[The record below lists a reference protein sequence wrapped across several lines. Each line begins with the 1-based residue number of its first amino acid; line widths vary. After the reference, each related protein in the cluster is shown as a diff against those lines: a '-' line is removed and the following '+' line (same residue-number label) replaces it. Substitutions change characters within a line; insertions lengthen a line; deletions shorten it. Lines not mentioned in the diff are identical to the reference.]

1 MELHVEIELTDLS
14 CIRLRAASAE
24 ARQEPL
30 LPYWATITVSDARI
44 TANFPV
50 CSCTCYQ
57 ESVRYGRGG
66 ANRTVQEA
74 KALIIA
80 KVMPLLYDYAL
91 IIFQ

>member
-1 MELHVEIELTDLS
+1 MEIELTDLS
-14 CIRLRAASAE
+14 GIRLRAASAE

-57 ESVRYGRGG
+57 ESVRYG

-74 KALIIA
+74 KAF
-80 KVMPLLYDYAL
+80 KVMLLRCDYAL